1 MKTVAIIITIVA
13 LAAPFAA
20 NATRLNA
27 SRQPI
32 AVLAC
37 LAGGIQANGDVIQ
50 SNTTDTDTEPYVV
63 HG

>member
-20 NATRLNA
+20 NAAELKA
-27 SRQPI
+27 SRQPV
-32 AVLAC
+32 AALAC
-37 LAGGIQANGDVIQ
+37 LDGGVQVNGDATQ
-50 SNTTDTDTEPYVV
+50 SNPTDTDREPYVV